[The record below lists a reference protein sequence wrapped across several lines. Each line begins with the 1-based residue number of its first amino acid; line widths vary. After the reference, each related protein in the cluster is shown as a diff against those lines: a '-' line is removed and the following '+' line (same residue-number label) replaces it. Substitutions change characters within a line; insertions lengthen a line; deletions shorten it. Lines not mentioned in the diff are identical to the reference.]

1 MTAPFLIVGHPTTMM
16 DDNGLKNCGA
26 QDLLP
31 TSGLVILFESSMNG
45 SH

>member
-1 MTAPFLIVGHPTTMM
+1 MSAPFLIVGHPTTMM
-16 DDNGLKNCGA
+16 DDNGVKNCGA

-31 TSGLVILFESSMNG
+31 TSGPAILFESSMNG

>member
-1 MTAPFLIVGHPTTMM
+1 MTAPFPIVGHPTAMM
-16 DDNGLKNCGA
+16 DDNGVTNCGA

-31 TSGLVILFESSMNG
+31 TSGPAILFESSMNG

>member
-1 MTAPFLIVGHPTTMM
+1 MTVPFLIVGHPTTMM
-16 DDNGLKNCGA
+16 DDNRVMNCDA

-31 TSGLVILFESSMNG
+31 TSGPAILFESSMNG